1 MMSIFTGQRP
11 DITPAQ
17 IVSGVPILAE
27 LLHSFGIYDLSVAQQ
42 NSLAH
47 AATWALALVAGDTIL
62 RVGRGVSAARVQSAG
77 VMAGAGGMPTP
88 PAMSPNPNP
97 PTDEPLPHEENL
109 PTDAEEFASP
119 PPGSPP
125 VQPLPP
131 PGTSVA

>member
-1 MMSIFTGQRP
+1 MANILTGQRP

-17 IVSGVPILAE
+17 LVSGIPILAE
-27 LLHSFGIYDLSVAQQ
+27 LLHSFGIYNLSAAQQ

-77 VMAGAGGMPTP
+77 VAAGGAMPTLPAMAPNPTP
-88 PAMSPNPNP
+88 P
-97 PTDEPLPHEENL
+97 TDAPLPQEEDL

-125 VQPLPP
+125 VQPSPP
-131 PGTSVA
+131 SGTSVA